1 MKEKIKSIAI
11 FCNGQK
17 VSKTIFSL
25 YRNKIDY
32 IICADGG
39 ANKIHD
45 LGITPN
51 VIIGDLDSV
60 SKKLLTK
67 YPNCEVIHITN
78 QHSTD
83 LEKALWHAITL
94 KSENIYI
101 FAAVGSRID
110 HTLTNL
116 NMLKKFHKYAHIEL
130 ISNRAKLLY
139 INKPTEFKLP
149 SCSIVSLFP
158 LGLVKNVTLK
168 GFRFPLKNED
178 LEFGVRD
185 GQSNLTKG
193 YKQRIMFEQG
203 ELFVT
208 INF

>member
-1 MKEKIKSIAI
+1 MEEKIKSIAV

-17 VSKTIFSL
+17 VSKQIFSL

-39 ANKIHD
+39 ANKILD

-51 VIIGDLDSV
+51 VIVGDLDSV
-60 SKKLLTK
+60 YKKLLIK
-67 YPNCEVIHITN
+67 YPNCEVIHITD
-78 QHSTD
+78 QHTTD
-83 LEKALWHAITL
+83 LEKALKHAITL
-94 KSENIYI
+94 KPKNIYI
-101 FAAVGSRID
+101 FAAAGSRID

-116 NMLKKFHKYAHIEL
+116 NMLKKFHKYANIEL
-130 ISNRAKLLY
+130 ISNSAKLIY
-139 INKPTEFKLP
+139 INKSTEFKLP
-149 SCSIVSLFP
+149 NCSIVSLFP
-158 LGLVKNVTLK
+158 LGLVKNVTLQ
-168 GFRFPLKNED
+168 GFKFPLKNED

-193 YKQRIMFEQG
+193 KKQRIMFERG